1 VTDVRR
7 VALAARV
14 FTIAALAAIAT
25 LLDNDVRDGVLPLVV
40 VAAAAQVVSLTRRLP
55 EGWIVLAEG
64 AAVAAVA
71 AAANPGNDAVLP
83 YLAIPALVAG
93 LADRMRGV
101 LRVLIAEAAV
111 LLVAFNLVG
120 DVERVDAGRA
130 VMWLVTGLG
139 LGFLGASM
147 RRLVAESET
156 VTSYRGAV
164 DLIKQL
170 HKVSNRLTDGLEVP
184 AIADA
189 LLAEL
194 AQEARVRSAALYA
207 TTAEGAVTA
216 LRYAPGTTVADLGD
230 ALRHA
235 ERAWWSRQPVRHG
248 TLFALPLMRDS
259 QVLAVLVGVGEHTLT
274 DRELREIEDAI
285 APETLKLHAALLFAE
300 IRRTAT
306 QEERHRLARE
316 VHDGIAQDVASL
328 GYLLDTVTPTGPD
341 QEHQLD
347 KVRGEIRRVV
357 NELRHSVFDL
367 RHDVGGSRGLGES
380 LSTIAQHIGARST
393 MAVHVSLDEANER
406 LSPDVEAQLVR
417 IAQEAMNNARKH
429 ADAANLWLRCRVAPP
444 AAEVEIADDGRGLGE
459 RTADSHGLQIMHERA
474 ERIDAELEITSPTT
488 GRGGTRVVVRLPARV
503 G

>member
-1 VTDVRR
+1 
-7 VALAARV
+7 
-14 FTIAALAAIAT
+14 
-25 LLDNDVRDGVLPLVV
+25 
-40 VAAAAQVVSLTRRLP
+40 
-55 EGWIVLAEG
+55 
-64 AAVAAVA
+64 VAAVA
-71 AAANPGNDAVLP
+71 VLAAPGNDPVLP

-101 LRVLIAEAAV
+101 LRVLVAEAAV
-111 LLVAFNLVG
+111 LLIGLNVSG
-120 DVERVDAGRA
+120 DVARDDAVRA

-139 LGFLGASM
+139 LGFLGASLQK
-147 RRLVAESET
+147 LVAETGT

-170 HKVSNRLTDGLEVP
+170 HKVSNRLTDGLDVP

-194 AQEARVRSAALYA
+194 GQLAPVRAAALFA

-216 LRYAPGTTVADLGD
+216 LRYAPGTTPADLVG
-230 ALRHA
+230 ALQHA
-235 ERAWWSRQPVRHG
+235 ERAWWSRQPVRHDRV
-248 TLFALPLMRDS
+248 FALPLMRDS
-259 QVLAVLVGVGEHTLT
+259 QVLAVLVGDGERLLS
-274 DRELREIEDAI
+274 DDELRQVEEAL
-285 APETLKLHAALLFAE
+285 AAETLKLHAALLFAE

-328 GYLLDTVTPTGPD
+328 GYLLDTVTPTNRD
-341 QEHQLD
+341 QEHQLE
-347 KVRGEIRRVV
+347 KLRGEIRRVV

-393 MAVHVSLDEANER
+393 MAVHVSLDESGQR
-406 LSPDVEAQLVR
+406 LPPDVEAQLVR

-429 ADAANLWLRCRVAPP
+429 AGAANLWLRCRVDPP
-444 AAEVEIADDGRGLGE
+444 TAEVEISDDGRGLGRR
-459 RTADSHGLQIMHERA
+459 RTDSHGLQIMQERA
-474 ERIDAELEITSPTT
+474 ERIGADLEIVSPAT
-488 GRGGTRVVVRLPARV
+488 GTRGTRVVVRLPTDTR
-503 G
+503 